1 MENSKIFCILIAFA
15 CSFSFGYVADSAE
28 PIPLGLLLPYTGD
41 WAWVGAGADPGAE
54 LAVQEINADPEYCP
68 LRRPIKLYKEDTETK
83 SEPAIEGAKKLYNIH
98 KVVGIVGPTSATVLS
113 VVPLSKEAGALQIS
127 PTAGTT
133 KLDVIGGGINDQ
145 HIYRTVSS
153 DVAMTAGMVYYAIK
167 TFKPKKAAT
176 FTADTDGSRSIHRGV
191 VDACKVKN
199 LPLVAEIEFSPSQ
212 TSYHTEL
219 KKLFKDKPDVIFW
232 EANPE
237 TDAIIFKD
245 WYEMGLGGQWVGSDF
260 ANRISAKASLP
271 ASEGAIGVNP
281 GVLENQRT
289 RAWEKRLNM
298 VSGKPGIT
306 PFSANTYDAV
316 MIFALAIENAQSAER
331 RAIINAARKVAQPP
345 GEKVT
350 TYTEGI
356 KALRAGKEIN
366 YEGISGTQD
375 WNIFG
380 DPITYLKVEVMT
392 TKDPSGMKR
401 IGTVVPDDILDIIN
415 GVLKLR
421 IKFTK
426 FSPTKS
432 KTKKDRSTK

>member
-1 MENSKIFCILIAFA
+1 
-15 CSFSFGYVADSAE
+15 
-28 PIPLGLLLPYTGD
+28 
-41 WAWVGAGADPGAE
+41 
-54 LAVQEINADPEYCP
+54 
-68 LRRPIKLYKEDTETK
+68 
-83 SEPAIEGAKKLYNIH
+83 
-98 KVVGIVGPTSATVLS
+98 
-113 VVPLSKEAGALQIS
+113 
-127 PTAGTT
+127 
-133 KLDVIGGGINDQ
+133 
-145 HIYRTVSS
+145 
-153 DVAMTAGMVYYAIK
+153 
-167 TFKPKKAAT
+167 
-176 FTADTDGSRSIHRGV
+176 
-191 VDACKVKN
+191 
-199 LPLVAEIEFSPSQ
+199 LVAEIEFSPNQ
-212 TSYHTEL
+212 TSYQAEL
-219 KKLFKDKPDVIFW
+219 KKLFKDKPDIVFW

-237 TDAIIFKD
+237 TDATIFKQ

-281 GVLENQRT
+281 GVLENTRT

-316 MIFALAIENAQSAER
+316 MIFALAIEKGQSTDR
-331 RAIINAARKVAQPP
+331 RAIINAVRKVAQPP
-345 GEKVT
+345 GEKVY

-401 IGTVVPDDILDIIN
+401 IGTVVPDDIQDIIN